1 MKLRIF
7 AIVAAILALGC
18 MGVGLVA
25 SNVCAT
31 DYYTQIDNTKLREVN
46 SRGGVIDIHGG
57 LPYAYTLPAYDE
69 NGGAREITF
78 GTSRELRDTAFLCL
92 TVLPLRGVVSWREVT
107 YAELP
112 DAVQQKFVP
121 PQTEQTE
128 SGQ

>member
-1 MKLRIF
+1 MRKMRIF
-7 AIVAAILALGC
+7 ILVAAILVLGC
-18 MGVGLVA
+18 AGIRLISSDLCETA
-25 SNVCAT
+25 
-31 DYYTQIDNTKLREVN
+31 YYVQIDNTKLREVN

-69 NGGAREITF
+69 HGGEREITF

-112 DAVQQKFVP
+112 SSVQQRFTP
-121 PQTEQTE
+121 PETAQA
-128 SGQ
+128 G

>member
-1 MKLRIF
+1 MKIRFFTL
-7 AIVAAILALGC
+7 VAAILALGC
-18 MGVGLVA
+18 AGIWLI
-25 SNVCAT
+25 SSHVCAV
-31 DYYTQIDNTKLREVN
+31 DYYTQIDNTKLREVH

-69 NGGAREITF
+69 NGGEREITF

-112 DAVQQKFVP
+112 TAVQQKFLP
-121 PQTEQTE
+121 PETAQA
-128 SGQ
+128 G

>member
-1 MKLRIF
+1 MRKVRIF
-7 AIVAAILALGC
+7 ILVAAILALGC
-18 MGVGLVA
+18 VGIWLMSSDLCETA
-25 SNVCAT
+25 
-31 DYYTQIDNTKLREVN
+31 YYVQIDNTKLREVN

-69 NGGAREITF
+69 NGGEREITF

-112 DAVQQKFVP
+112 SAVQQRFSP
-121 PQTEQTE
+121 PETAQT
-128 SGQ
+128 G